1 MAFVIICKK
10 EVIPEEAGKL
20 KKIALDG
27 PAGSGKS
34 TVAKRIANKLCIEY
48 LDTGAMYRAVT
59 LYFMRHQ
66 ISFENQQAVENALNN
81 IQIDFNEGQLYL
93 NQENVTEE
101 IREPQVASQVSKVA
115 AIKAVRTAMVKQQ
128 QAMATRKDIIMDGRD
143 IGTVVLPDTPY
154 KFFLTASIDA
164 RAIRRYEELIS
175 KGFAVSLDQIKEDIS
190 KRDSFDM
197 SRTESPLMQAE
208 DAILVDTTNL
218 NIEDVVE
225 LLLVHIDR
233 ISE

>member
-1 MAFVIICKK
+1 M
-10 EVIPEEAGKL
+10 

-59 LYFMRHQ
+59 LYFMRHR
-66 ISFENQQAVENALNN
+66 ISFENQQAVEEALSH

-164 RAIRRYEELIS
+164 RAIRRYEEMLS
-175 KGFAVSLDQIKEDIS
+175 KGFTVSLDQIKEDIS
-190 KRDSFDM
+190 KRDSLDM
-197 SRTESPLMQAE
+197 SRTESPLIQAE

>member
-1 MAFVIICKK
+1 
-10 EVIPEEAGKL
+10 L

-66 ISFENQQAVENALNN
+66 ISFENQQAVEDALNN

-164 RAIRRYEELIS
+164 RAIRRYEEMLS
-175 KGFAVSLDQIKEDIS
+175 KGFTVSLDQIKADIS
-190 KRDSFDM
+190 KRDSLDM
-197 SRTESPLMQAE
+197 SRTESPLIQAE